1 MSANALATDCGRPCG
16 PSACRPPSRV
26 ARAEGV
32 SRGTAPC
39 GRPTSPVVATG
50 NDRARPNG
58 VLRSP
63 KGTHPDEVQGDEA
76 LGWVAQ
82 GRNLFAN
89 ACTQLV
95 GRRPTQVARGVR
107 APEGDKVLWWSFG
120 PP

>member
-16 PSACRPPSRV
+16 PSACGPPSRV

-32 SRGTAPC
+32 SGGTAPC

-58 VLRSP
+58 
-63 KGTHPDEVQGDEA
+63 GCCAHPDEVQGDEA

-82 GRNLFAN
+82 GHNLFAS

-95 GRRPTQVARGVR
+95 GRRPTQVARGVG
-107 APEGDKVLWWSFG
+107 APEGDKVLWLFARAARPEW
-120 PP
+120 